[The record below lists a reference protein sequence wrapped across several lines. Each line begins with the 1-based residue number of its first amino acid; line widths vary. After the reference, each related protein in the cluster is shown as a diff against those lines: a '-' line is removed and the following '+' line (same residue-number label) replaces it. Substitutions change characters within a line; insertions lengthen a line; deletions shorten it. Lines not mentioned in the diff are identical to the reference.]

1 MKSSGMPCTFGGEPT
16 TAWGDKE
23 MRLKQLLGTILL
35 AIGTTAMATAPA
47 SQLSGVLV
55 KTRDSVGVV
64 TILANGAFTHSEYRP
79 TDNLMLVDLAGVSIG
94 RQDPDVHRVFA
105 PGVRSYRVLSYRSA
119 AGAETARI
127 ELTLTPGAKV
137 EVGEIAGGVEL
148 RVSGA
153 PAVVPSKEEIAA
165 AAAAR
170 PKIGPLSQIRAI
182 TVARGHE
189 GLDIEITG
197 SRPLTAKTMKL
208 TGPDRL
214 VVDIPNSVLEGRQRD
229 IAVNSDGVKGVR
241 AARYQSD
248 PPVTRV
254 VVDLTAL
261 RDFDVIPS
269 GNKLVLKLDRPPYAP
284 GSPTIPAKGATQA
297 VATGNPP
304 MIEAIPDSAS
314 ATVTVPVAVAPGQPA
329 RSRTVEASPARADLA
344 AAHFAH
350 DTPSVPSVN
359 QAPYDASLATKPT
372 AINAALQQQA
382 QAAPAPAAY
391 GPMPRGCVGERY
403 TGEPIGLN
411 FKDLDLK

>member
-1 MKSSGMPCTFGGEPT
+1 
-16 TAWGDKE
+16 

-35 AIGTTAMATAPA
+35 AIGTTAMATAPV

-55 KTRDSVGVV
+55 KTRDSAGVV
-64 TILANGAFTHSEYRP
+64 TILANGVFTHSEYRP

-127 ELTLTPGAKV
+127 ELTLVPGAKV
-137 EVGEIAGGVEL
+137 DVGEIAGGVEL

-153 PAVVPSKEEIAA
+153 PAVVPTKEEIAA
-165 AAAAR
+165 AASAR
-170 PKIGPLSQIRAI
+170 AKSGPLSQIRAI
-182 TVARGHE
+182 SVARGHE

-229 IAVNSDGVKGVR
+229 IAINSDGVKGVR

-269 GNKLVLKLDRPPYAP
+269 GNKLVLKLDHRSSAP
-284 GSPTIPAKGATQA
+284 AASPAIPVKSVTHA
-297 VATGNPP
+297 VATANPP
-304 MIEAIPDSAS
+304 AIEAIPGSDSAT
-314 ATVTVPVAVAPGQPA
+314 AAVPVATTPGQPA
-329 RSRTVEASPARADLA
+329 RSAKSVQASPARADLA

-359 QAPYDASLATKPT
+359 QAPYEASLASKPT

-382 QAAPAPAAY
+382 QAPAPTPAAY

-411 FKDLDLK
+411 FKDPDLKDFFRGIQEISGLNVVLDP